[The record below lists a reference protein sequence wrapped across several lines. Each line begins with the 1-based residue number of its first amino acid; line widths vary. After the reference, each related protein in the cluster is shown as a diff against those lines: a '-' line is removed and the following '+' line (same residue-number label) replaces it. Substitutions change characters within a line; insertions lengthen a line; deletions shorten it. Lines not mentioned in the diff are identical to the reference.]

1 MTLSNDLL
9 LSEVLLECAGY
20 VLMKINGTTALLF
33 THGYHDNCCINVYV
47 CEYSMN
53 VHVLFVYVCMHVCV
67 YVCVCVL
74 HGVHM
79 CGVCPLTRTSVFF
92 PSLQYLSFA
101 LSHPLPTPRPP
112 SPLPYTLQGY

>member
-67 YVCVCVL
+67 YVCVCV
-74 HGVHM
+74 
-79 CGVCPLTRTSVFF
+79 CVCLAWCAYVWCVSSHSYISILSF
-92 PSLQYLSFA
+92 PSI
-101 LSHPLPTPRPP
+101 P
-112 SPLPYTLQGY
+112 